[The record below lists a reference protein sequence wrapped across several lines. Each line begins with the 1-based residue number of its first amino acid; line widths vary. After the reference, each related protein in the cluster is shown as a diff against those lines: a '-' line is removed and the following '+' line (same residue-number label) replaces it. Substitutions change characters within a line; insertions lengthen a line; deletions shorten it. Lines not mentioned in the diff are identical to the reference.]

1 MSTETVQTSSTS
13 RDGAPWKATLTFS
26 FTQFL
31 NSHNRLF
38 CFTLIGVPGSRLS
51 PLEQCQL
58 ILIFSMAQKNWCGQV
73 TWPGTP
79 CLPPL
84 LSLCYQCCSPSRLGI
99 NQNHSLNG
107 ILFTLCSQYDY
118 EHGTTE
124 MVSEVGWC
132 LACFETQWHKIKKE
146 EEMVAK
152 KKKDPKLV
160 FYFN

>member
-1 MSTETVQTSSTS
+1 MTWYSLADIFMTM
-13 RDGAPWKATLTFS
+13 L
-26 FTQFL
+26 
-31 NSHNRLF
+31 
-38 CFTLIGVPGSRLS
+38 
-51 PLEQCQL
+51 PLPV
-58 ILIFSMAQKNWCGQV
+58 F
-73 TWPGTP
+73 
-79 CLPPL
+79 
-84 LSLCYQCCSPSRLGI
+84 CSPSKLGI